1 MRANRWW
8 IAAAA
13 ALALAVLVQSS
24 AALRGLARRKGNRA
38 VDLAVRGARRLVPRA
53 WKLGHGLR
61 DGAVM
66 TGEVVSWDG
75 EDRIKRVSRV
85 PVAWRAAALG
95 DDLLEY
101 LRAAV
106 PMFAYEAHELTLER
120 GFNACTDNPDL
131 PGHRYYEG
139 YFHGLAGTARPVRS
153 MNPRNLGHV
162 LKPAAPRALRALV
175 ECVRRELAP
184 PLAAALARVVAD
196 DEELGGRAPLARGA
210 LELTTR
216 GRLFGD
222 LAVQVHAGEA
232 VRARE
237 LRWHT
242 DPSNSLVHLALS
254 IRGRRGLHAR
264 FAGNTTTAGGR
275 RRGVLARVFAR
286 ATQTHVSWE
295 KPGDAYITCASA
307 VEHAV
312 EYPRARRWDERI
324 IAIQARFL
332 LDRGLD
338 ELRGDSDGWRA
349 TMAALT
355 PALAA
360 ARVRMPTV
368 AQVRD
373 VERELRAA
381 EESPD

>member
-153 MNPRNLGHV
+153 MNPRDLGHV

-184 PLAAALARVVAD
+184 PLAAALAR
-196 DEELGGRAPLARGA
+196 
-210 LELTTR
+210 
-216 GRLFGD
+216 
-222 LAVQVHAGEA
+222 
-232 VRARE
+232 
-237 LRWHT
+237 
-242 DPSNSLVHLALS
+242 
-254 IRGRRGLHAR
+254 
-264 FAGNTTTAGGR
+264 
-275 RRGVLARVFAR
+275 
-286 ATQTHVSWE
+286 
-295 KPGDAYITCASA
+295 
-307 VEHAV
+307 
-312 EYPRARRWDERI
+312 
-324 IAIQARFL
+324 
-332 LDRGLD
+332 
-338 ELRGDSDGWRA
+338 
-349 TMAALT
+349 
-355 PALAA
+355 ALAA
-360 ARVRMPTV
+360 WCSAASPAPSGGAV
-368 AQVRD
+368 ASSGSSAGAAGTLWPWSTWH
-373 VERELRAA
+373 ERHALSAHLERR
-381 EESPD
+381 ERSGEG